1 MPLVLGILFSNYELS
16 VSYLVFKTNL
26 LISALFIILSVSFF
40 TALLRLLK
48 STGTGTNLPIS
59 HLSISVFRL
68 DKFVFN
74 TKFEVSTCEIF
85 LISAFVA

>member
-85 LISAFVA
+85 